1 MQNTALN
8 YLGDM
13 KKVKRET
20 EMREKG
26 EEGGSLSIGVFSSCK
41 KEYAVNKV
49 LIAAAANT
57 DWMFTMYQ
65 ALFKVF

>member
-41 KEYAVNKV
+41 KEYAVNIKC
-49 LIAAAANT
+49 
-57 DWMFTMYQ
+57 
-65 ALFKVF
+65 

>member
-8 YLGDM
+8 YLGDV

-26 EEGGSLSIGVFSSCK
+26 EEGGSLSVRVFRSCK
-41 KEYAVNKV
+41 KEYAVNK
-49 LIAAAANT
+49 N
-57 DWMFTMYQ
+57 YNSSSS
-65 ALFKVF
+65 